1 MSGSGDYDMIVT
13 PMHYCASKNTQK
25 RRDGLGIFNN
35 KQQWN
40 GQSNYQNNTWT
51 NAGNNTGSG
60 SGNGNSNGNGFNGE
74 SGKKVLKFLPYIIVV
89 GLIVI
94 LAGNCFYKVSEQ
106 QQAVVTMFGKVISV
120 KGAGLYGR
128 IPFIQNVTF
137 VDTTTHG
144 MPIGYRTEEGGTV
157 EDESSETVEQESI
170 MITSDFNFVD
180 IDFYLEYR
188 VSDPEKYL
196 YNASNP
202 VDILR
207 NTAQSCIRSTVVNYT
222 VDDVIT
228 TGKNQIQAEVR
239 EKLVDEMEKNDI
251 GLQIVN
257 LTVQDAEPPTSEVMQ
272 AFKEVETA
280 KQGKETSINNAKKYQ
295 NEKLPQAEAEADK
308 ITQTAQASKESRI
321 NEAEGQ
327 AERFVQLYAEY
338 SKNPLI
344 TKQRMFYETM
354 EEVLPGV
361 KLIIDDGNTQTMLP
375 IESFVNS
382 GENVLESA
390 GSAESQADSTTNAT
404 DKEEAAE

>member
-1 MSGSGDYDMIVT
+1 
-13 PMHYCASKNTQK
+13 
-25 RRDGLGIFNN
+25 
-35 KQQWN
+35 
-40 GQSNYQNNTWT
+40 
-51 NAGNNTGSG
+51 
-60 SGNGNSNGNGFNGE
+60 
-74 SGKKVLKFLPYIIVV
+74 
-89 GLIVI
+89 
-94 LAGNCFYKVSEQ
+94 
-106 QQAVVTMFGKVISV
+106 
-120 KGAGLYGR
+120 
-128 IPFIQNVTF
+128 
-137 VDTTTHG
+137 THG

-196 YNASNP
+196 FNASNP

-257 LTVQDAEPPTSEVMQ
+257 LTVQDAEPPTSDVMQ

-308 ITQTAQASKESRI
+308 ITQTAEAAKESRI

-375 IESFVNS
+375 IESFVNA
-382 GENVLESA
+382 GENVLESDNKDTADESATSESA
-390 GSAESQADSTTNAT
+390 GSAESPADSTTNAT
-404 DKEEAAE
+404 DKEEVAE

>member
-1 MSGSGDYDMIVT
+1 MS
-13 PMHYCASKNTQK
+13 
-25 RRDGLGIFNN
+25 IFNN

-40 GQSNYQNNTWT
+40 GQNNYQNSTWT
-51 NAGNNTGSG
+51 NAGNGNGTS
-60 SGNGNSNGNGFNGE
+60 SGNGSNNGSGFNGE
-74 SGKKVLKFLPYIIVV
+74 QGKKFLKLLPYIIVV
-89 GLIVI
+89 VLII
-94 LAGNCFYKVSEQ
+94 LLAGNCFYKVSEQ
-106 QQAVVTMFGKVISV
+106 EQAVVIMFGKVISI

-188 VSDPEKYL
+188 VSDSEKYL
-196 YNASNP
+196 FNASNP

-257 LTVQDAEPPTSEVMQ
+257 LTVQDAEPPTSDVMQ

-308 ITQTAQASKESRI
+308 ITQTAEAAKESRI

-375 IESFVNS
+375 IESFVNA
-382 GENVLESA
+382 GENVLESDNKDTADESATSESA
-390 GSAESQADSTTNAT
+390 GSAESPADSTTNAT
-404 DKEEAAE
+404 DKEEVAE

>member
-1 MSGSGDYDMIVT
+1 LS
-13 PMHYCASKNTQK
+13 
-25 RRDGLGIFNN
+25 IFNN

-40 GQSNYQNNTWT
+40 GQNNYQNSTWT
-51 NAGNNTGSG
+51 NAGNGNGTS
-60 SGNGNSNGNGFNGE
+60 SGNGSNNGSGFNGE
-74 SGKKVLKFLPYIIVV
+74 QGKKFLKLLPYIIVV
-89 GLIVI
+89 VLII
-94 LAGNCFYKVSEQ
+94 LLAGNCFYKVSEQ
-106 QQAVVTMFGKVISV
+106 EQAVVTMFGKVISI

-196 YNASNP
+196 FNASNP

-257 LTVQDAEPPTSEVMQ
+257 LTVQDAEPPTSDVMQ

-308 ITQTAQASKESRI
+308 ITQTAEAAKESRI

-375 IESFVNS
+375 IESFVNA
-382 GENVLESA
+382 GENVLESDNKDTADESATSESA
-390 GSAESQADSTTNAT
+390 GSAESPADSTTNAT
-404 DKEEAAE
+404 DKEEVAE

>member
-1 MSGSGDYDMIVT
+1 MS
-13 PMHYCASKNTQK
+13 
-25 RRDGLGIFNN
+25 IFNN

-40 GQSNYQNNTWT
+40 GQNNYQNSTWT
-51 NAGNNTGSG
+51 NAGNGNGTS
-60 SGNGNSNGNGFNGE
+60 SGNGSNNGSGFNGE
-74 SGKKVLKFLPYIIVV
+74 QGKKFLKLLPYIIVV
-89 GLIVI
+89 VLII
-94 LAGNCFYKVSEQ
+94 LLAGNCFYKVSEQ
-106 QQAVVTMFGKVISV
+106 EQAVVIMFGKVISI

-196 YNASNP
+196 FNASNP

-257 LTVQDAEPPTSEVMQ
+257 LTVQDAEPPTSDVMQ

-308 ITQTAQASKESRI
+308 ITQTAEAAKESRI

-375 IESFVNS
+375 IESFVNA
-382 GENVLESA
+382 GENVLESDNKDTADESATSESA
-390 GSAESQADSTTNAT
+390 GSAESPADSTTNAT
-404 DKEEAAE
+404 DKEEVAE

>member
-1 MSGSGDYDMIVT
+1 LS
-13 PMHYCASKNTQK
+13 
-25 RRDGLGIFNN
+25 IFNN

-40 GQSNYQNNTWT
+40 GQNNYQNSTWT
-51 NAGNNTGSG
+51 NAGNGNGTS
-60 SGNGNSNGNGFNGE
+60 SGNGSNNGSGFNGE
-74 SGKKVLKFLPYIIVV
+74 QGKKFLKLLPYIIVV
-89 GLIVI
+89 VLII
-94 LAGNCFYKVSEQ
+94 LLAGNCFYKVSEQ
-106 QQAVVTMFGKVISV
+106 EQAVVTMFGKVISI

-196 YNASNP
+196 FNASNP

-257 LTVQDAEPPTSEVMQ
+257 LTVQDAEPPTSDVMQ

-308 ITQTAQASKESRI
+308 ITQTAEAAKESRI

-375 IESFVNS
+375 IQSFVNA
-382 GENVLESA
+382 GENVLESDNKDTADESATSESA
-390 GSAESQADSTTNAT
+390 GSAESPADSTTNAT
-404 DKEEAAE
+404 DKEEVAE

>member
-1 MSGSGDYDMIVT
+1 LS
-13 PMHYCASKNTQK
+13 
-25 RRDGLGIFNN
+25 IFNN

-40 GQSNYQNNTWT
+40 GQNNYQNSTWT
-51 NAGNNTGSG
+51 NAGNGNGTS
-60 SGNGNSNGNGFNGE
+60 SGNGSNNGSGFNGE
-74 SGKKVLKFLPYIIVV
+74 QGKKFLKLLPYIIVV
-89 GLIVI
+89 VLII
-94 LAGNCFYKVSEQ
+94 LLAGNCFYKVSEQ
-106 QQAVVTMFGKVISV
+106 EQAVVIMFGKVISI

-188 VSDPEKYL
+188 VSDSEKYL
-196 YNASNP
+196 FNASNP

-257 LTVQDAEPPTSEVMQ
+257 LTVQDAEPPTSDVMQ

-308 ITQTAQASKESRI
+308 ITQTAEAAKESRI

-375 IESFVNS
+375 IESFVNA
-382 GENVLESA
+382 GENVLESDNKDTADESATSESA
-390 GSAESQADSTTNAT
+390 GSAESPADSTTNAT
-404 DKEEAAE
+404 DKEEVAE

>member
-1 MSGSGDYDMIVT
+1 LS
-13 PMHYCASKNTQK
+13 
-25 RRDGLGIFNN
+25 IFNN

-40 GQSNYQNNTWT
+40 GQNNYQNSTWT
-51 NAGNNTGSG
+51 NAGNGNGTS
-60 SGNGNSNGNGFNGE
+60 SGNGSNNGSGFNGE
-74 SGKKVLKFLPYIIVV
+74 QGKKFLKLLPYIIVV
-89 GLIVI
+89 VLII
-94 LAGNCFYKVSEQ
+94 LLAGNCFYKVSEQ
-106 QQAVVTMFGKVISV
+106 EQAVVTMFGKVISI

-196 YNASNP
+196 FNASNP

-257 LTVQDAEPPTSEVMQ
+257 LTVQDAEPPTSDVMQ

-308 ITQTAQASKESRI
+308 ITQTAEAAKESRI

-375 IESFVNS
+375 IESFVNA
-382 GENVLESA
+382 GENVLESDNKDTADESATSESA
-390 GSAESQADSTTNAT
+390 GSAESPADSTTNDT
-404 DKEEAAE
+404 DKEEVAE

>member
-1 MSGSGDYDMIVT
+1 MS
-13 PMHYCASKNTQK
+13 
-25 RRDGLGIFNN
+25 IFNN

-40 GQSNYQNNTWT
+40 CQNNYQNSTWT
-51 NAGNNTGSG
+51 NAGNGNGTS
-60 SGNGNSNGNGFNGE
+60 SGNGSNNGSGFNGE
-74 SGKKVLKFLPYIIVV
+74 QGKKFLKLLPYIIVV
-89 GLIVI
+89 VLII
-94 LAGNCFYKVSEQ
+94 LLAGNCFYKVSEQ
-106 QQAVVTMFGKVISV
+106 EQAVVTMFGKVISI

-196 YNASNP
+196 FNASNP

-257 LTVQDAEPPTSEVMQ
+257 LTVQDAEPPTSDVMQ

-308 ITQTAQASKESRI
+308 ITQTAEAAKESRI

-375 IESFVNS
+375 IESFVNA
-382 GENVLESA
+382 GENVLESDNKDTADESATSESA
-390 GSAESQADSTTNAT
+390 GSAESPADSTTNAT
-404 DKEEAAE
+404 DKEEVAE

>member
-1 MSGSGDYDMIVT
+1 MS
-13 PMHYCASKNTQK
+13 
-25 RRDGLGIFNN
+25 IFNN

-40 GQSNYQNNTWT
+40 GQNNYQNSTWT
-51 NAGNNTGSG
+51 NAGNGNGTS
-60 SGNGNSNGNGFNGE
+60 SGNGSNNGSGFNGE
-74 SGKKVLKFLPYIIVV
+74 QGKKFLKLLPYIIVV
-89 GLIVI
+89 VLII
-94 LAGNCFYKVSEQ
+94 LLAGNCFYKVSEQ
-106 QQAVVTMFGKVISV
+106 EQAVVTMFGKVISI

-196 YNASNP
+196 FNASNP

-257 LTVQDAEPPTSEVMQ
+257 LTVQDAEPPTSDVMQ

-308 ITQTAQASKESRI
+308 ITQTAEAAKESRI

-375 IESFVNS
+375 IESFVNA
-382 GENVLESA
+382 GENVLESDNKDTADESATSESA
-390 GSAESQADSTTNAT
+390 GSAESPADSTTNAT
-404 DKEEAAE
+404 DKEEVAE

>member
-1 MSGSGDYDMIVT
+1 MS
-13 PMHYCASKNTQK
+13 
-25 RRDGLGIFNN
+25 IFNN

-40 GQSNYQNNTWT
+40 GQNNYQNSTWT
-51 NAGNNTGSG
+51 NAGNGNGTS
-60 SGNGNSNGNGFNGE
+60 SGNGSNNGSGFNGE
-74 SGKKVLKFLPYIIVV
+74 QGKKFLKLLPYIIVV
-89 GLIVI
+89 VLII
-94 LAGNCFYKVSEQ
+94 LLAGNCFYKVSEQ
-106 QQAVVTMFGKVISV
+106 EQAVVTMFGKVISI

-196 YNASNP
+196 FNASNP

-222 VDDVIT
+222 VDDLIT

-257 LTVQDAEPPTSEVMQ
+257 LTVQDAEPPTSDVMQ

-308 ITQTAQASKESRI
+308 ITQTAEAAKESRI

-375 IESFVNS
+375 IESFVNA
-382 GENVLESA
+382 GENVLESDNKDTADESATSESA
-390 GSAESQADSTTNAT
+390 GSAESPADSTTNAT
-404 DKEEAAE
+404 DKEEVAE

>member
-1 MSGSGDYDMIVT
+1 MS
-13 PMHYCASKNTQK
+13 
-25 RRDGLGIFNN
+25 IFNN

-40 GQSNYQNNTWT
+40 GQNNYQNSTWT
-51 NAGNNTGSG
+51 NAGNGNGTS
-60 SGNGNSNGNGFNGE
+60 SGNGSNNGSGFNGE
-74 SGKKVLKFLPYIIVV
+74 QGKKFLKLLPYIIVV
-89 GLIVI
+89 VLII
-94 LAGNCFYKVSEQ
+94 LLAGNCFYKVSEQ
-106 QQAVVTMFGKVISV
+106 EQAVVTMFGKVISI

-196 YNASNP
+196 FNASNP

-257 LTVQDAEPPTSEVMQ
+257 LTVQDAEPPTSDVMQ

-308 ITQTAQASKESRI
+308 ITQTAEAAKESRI

-375 IESFVNS
+375 IENFVNA
-382 GENVLESA
+382 GENVLESDNKDTADESATSESA
-390 GSAESQADSTTNAT
+390 GSAESPADSTTNAT
-404 DKEEAAE
+404 DKEEVAE